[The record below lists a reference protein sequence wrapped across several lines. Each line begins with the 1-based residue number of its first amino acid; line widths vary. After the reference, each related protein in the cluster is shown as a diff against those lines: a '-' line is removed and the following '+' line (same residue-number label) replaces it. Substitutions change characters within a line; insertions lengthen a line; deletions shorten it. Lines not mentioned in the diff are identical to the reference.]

1 MSLSVLGGG
10 AIFIVFTSSSLHK
23 GGRMAQETIDLT
35 PNTEG
40 LVRWIRH
47 VAETDRPVA
56 VRLMQAGWPK
66 LKDYEIYIALDGEDS
81 DEEVA
86 RHIGGI

>member
-1 MSLSVLGGG
+1 
-10 AIFIVFTSSSLHK
+10 
-23 GGRMAQETIDLT
+23 MAQETIDLT
-35 PNTEG
+35 PSFDDV
-40 LVRWIRH
+40 VRIVHWIRH
-47 VAETDRPVA
+47 IAETDRPVA